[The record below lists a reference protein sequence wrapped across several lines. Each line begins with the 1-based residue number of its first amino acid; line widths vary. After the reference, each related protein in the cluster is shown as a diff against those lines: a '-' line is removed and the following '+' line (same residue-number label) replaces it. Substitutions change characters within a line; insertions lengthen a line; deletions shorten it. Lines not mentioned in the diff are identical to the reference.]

1 MILFYVM
8 NEFGNGV
15 GFCSKADADYAATGI
30 SNSMYV
36 NQLAVAFRE
45 SEDAEPGQV
54 FPIKE
59 IVLPDEIAEN

>member
-15 GFCSKADADYAATGI
+15 GFLSKADADYASTGI
-30 SNSMYV
+30 AHSMYV

-59 IVLPDEIAEN
+59 IVLPDEIAKN